1 MADFS
6 WLLNVFRSSCTR
18 SNRSFSHE
26 SQYPSS
32 RTSADPESPLLARRS
47 LHAVLCGFAPD
58 DIFTVQALWTADSQI
73 SCVCAQCAR
82 RAAAQVAPDTGT
94 SMHAHTPGSRECLQ
108 SRELPSPP
116 ASLQPPEWLLNLPT
130 VPTDPILFSPYQIF
144 IFFTYRKKLYRNHWG
159 VLFETF
165 GIQYC
170 WVLTSGPLGRALVTA
185 EDLVIDAAKEA
196 L

>member
-1 MADFS
+1 MH
-6 WLLNVFRSSCTR
+6 WLMCFQVVNVLQSSHR
-18 SNRSFSHE
+18 
-26 SQYPSS
+26 
-32 RTSADPESPLLARRS
+32 
-47 LHAVLCGFAPD
+47 
-58 DIFTVQALWTADSQI
+58 AL
-73 SCVCAQCAR
+73 
-82 RAAAQVAPDTGT
+82 APDTGT
-94 SMHAHTPGSRECLQ
+94 STHAHTPGSRERLQ

-116 ASLQPPEWLLNLPT
+116 ASLPPPEWLLNLPT

-144 IFFTYRKKLYRNHWG
+144 IFFTYRKNLYRNRWG